1 MIRFAK
7 ERDIPKILD
16 LLLQVCLVHHRAR
29 PDIFNVGTKYN
40 EGELR
45 EIFRDEKRPIL
56 VSVNEE
62 DEVLGYCFCILQ
74 EHKGDNVLTDIKTLY
89 IDDLCVDENIR
100 GGGIGRALYEAAR
113 ELAQKLGCH
122 NVTLNVWRG
131 NDGAEKFYEKLGLR
145 PQKTCM
151 EEIL

>member
-7 ERDIPKILD
+7 EKDIAKILD

-45 EIFRDEKRPIL
+45 EILRDENRPIL

-74 EHKGDNVLTDIKTLY
+74 EHRGDNVLTDIKTLY

-113 ELAQKLGCH
+113 DLAGELGCH